1 MNIFALS
8 NDVSEAARYHVDRHA
23 VKMIL
28 EYAQLLSTAHR
39 VLDGKQSN
47 VLSKTGRRA
56 TVWTM
61 PGERHEHALYKAT
74 HINHPSAIWAR
85 ESVENYRW
93 LQSLLV
99 AVSDQ
104 YSIRYGR
111 THKCQSSG
119 LIELLETPPEKIPRT
134 KRTPI
139 RLAMP
144 DEYKISIDPIECYR
158 EYIRKGKTHLH
169 SWKVVGAPP
178 WL

>member
-99 AVSDQ
+99 AVSAE
-104 YSIRYGR
+104 YTFRYGR
-111 THKCQSSG
+111 EHVCKSSG
-119 LIELLETPPEKIPRT
+119 LIELLETPPQNIPHVPAT
-134 KRTPI
+134 KL

-144 DEYKISIDPIECYR
+144 EEYHLDDPVEAYR
-158 EYIRKGKTHLH
+158 NYYRYGKPHLH
-169 SWKVVGAPP
+169 SWKKREVPS
-178 WL
+178 WI